1 MLQHFHEHLP
11 FGNPLAKG
19 EKRAQEDVMTKAWVL
34 IFVSFLLFGG
44 IAFAVDSDGDGL
56 SDSTEATLGSSPL
69 HKDVFVEID
78 WFIINGRSMKPR
90 PGFVEF
96 VQSVFAAA
104 PVLNPDG
111 TYGIR
116 IHVELSQGIRT
127 NQAVL
132 GYSESNSSDTYNWG
146 QFDAYKSVY
155 FTPWKR
161 STHHYCLFVADY
173 GDQNGKATRSSGISR
188 NPENFVAGASD
199 FIVSL
204 GSQSDGNGNKGWY
217 NSPTPGRFKYTQAG
231 TFVHELGHNLGLRH
245 GGTDHV
251 NYKPNLLSV
260 MNYSFQTDGIPYTRN
275 DGVRFRIF
283 DYSRFYLPALNENN
297 LNEATGLGPFASD
310 TFGKYGTTYYFEK
323 PDKHHDQIDIW
334 DATRFVDW
342 NKDGRINTS
351 RAEINADKKLT
362 ALRSNQQWR
371 ELVFTG
377 GWIGKSGLSAASA
390 LPSVTRMRCMRPADR
405 LQQKV
410 SIASSDANVRYGT
423 YADIFKK

>member
-1 MLQHFHEHLP
+1 MVKH
-11 FGNPLAKG
+11 
-19 EKRAQEDVMTKAWVL
+19 WVL
-34 IFVSFLLFGG
+34 IFVAFLLFGG
-44 IAFAVDSDGDGL
+44 FAYAVDSDGDGL
-56 SDSTEATLGSSPL
+56 SDSTEAYLGSSPL

-78 WFIINGRSMKPR
+78 WFIVNGRSMKPR

-132 GYSESNSSDTYNWG
+132 GYSETNSSDSYNWG
-146 QFDAYKSVY
+146 QFDAYKSAY
-155 FTPWKR
+155 FTPSKR

-188 NPENFVAGASD
+188 NPDNFVAGASD

-204 GSQSDGNGNKGWY
+204 GSLPDSKNDEGWY
-217 NSPTPGRFKYTQAG
+217 NHPTPGRFKYTQAG

-260 MNYSFQTDGIPYTRN
+260 MNYSFQTDGIPYTRK
-275 DGVRFRIF
+275 DGVHFRIF
-283 DYSRFYLPALNENN
+283 DYSRFYLPALDENN
-297 LNEATGLGPFASD
+297 LNEAAGLGPFASD
-310 TFGKYGTTYYFEK
+310 NFGNYGTTYYFEK
-323 PDKHHDQIDIW
+323 PDKHHDQIDLW
-334 DATRFVDW
+334 DATRSVDW

-362 ALRSNQQWR
+362 VLRSNQQWR

-390 LPSVTRMRCMRPADR
+390 LPTVTRMRCMRPADR

-410 SIASSDANVRYGT
+410 SIADANANVRYGT
-423 YADIFKK
+423 YEDIFKK